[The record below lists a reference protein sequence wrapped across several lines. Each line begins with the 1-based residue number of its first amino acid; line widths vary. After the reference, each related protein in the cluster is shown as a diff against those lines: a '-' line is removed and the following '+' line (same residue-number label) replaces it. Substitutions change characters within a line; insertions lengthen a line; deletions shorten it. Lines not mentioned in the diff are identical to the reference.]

1 MSTETKLPPGLV
13 MQPALSDVLDRL
25 PMVPNLSERRR
36 KELASAV
43 RSFCRIVESPVDRV
57 IVCAPVLWQMA
68 RRATPAAKAISRGR
82 WANVLCGVRRALHLT
97 GILQTKFRSLPPPA
111 PIWTELL
118 SLITP
123 EKRRIVFVR
132 LARYCTA
139 LAINPEQVDDEVI
152 CLFRQAI
159 EQEAFGDP
167 SKLARLCRAWNQA
180 AASLPDWPKQSLTVP
195 SQLRR
200 YGFSW
205 SVYPESLRFD
215 VEHYLAQ
222 SLAPDPL
229 DPDAPPP
236 VRPATIVSRRQ
247 MLRQLAAAR
256 VNRGTPAAEIQ
267 GLGDLVRPAALR
279 DALLFF
285 IDRGE
290 NALPAHVAWKAFLA
304 RSIARDFLK
313 LPNSELAELDR
324 ICKPINR
331 RLREHTKRGL
341 TEKNRRRLAQF
352 LDDRRVVALRDLP
365 QRLQAQA
372 KRRPVGLQSALT
384 MQSAV
389 AIELFIM
396 TLLRSSNVR
405 RLSYPKHFVQA
416 QFRGRRVMHLLL
428 SGQEVKNSEDLE
440 LPLPE
445 RTTALLNRYMEVYQP
460 ILSRGHKT
468 DFLFPG
474 RSGQPK
480 SEYAFVRLIT
490 SAILEQTGIKMNLH
504 LFRHLGAFLYL
515 SAHEGEYETVRRLLG
530 HKSKTTTTD
539 FYVGLQTVADFRRY
553 DEVVLNAGTSRQSSY
568 KGNER

>member
-1 MSTETKLPPGLV
+1 MSIETVLPPGLI
-13 MQPALSDVLDRL
+13 MQPTLADVLDRL

-36 KELASAV
+36 RELASAV

-82 WANVLCGVRRALHLT
+82 WTNVLCGVRRALHLT
-97 GILQTKFRSLPPPA
+97 GILQTQFRSLPQPA

-118 SLITP
+118 SLITS

-132 LARYCTA
+132 FARYCTA
-139 LAINPEQVDDEVI
+139 LGIIPEQVDDEVI
-152 CLFRQAI
+152 CQFRQAI

-167 SKLARLCRAWNQA
+167 SKIARVCRAWNQA
-180 AASLPDWPKQSLTVP
+180 AATLPDWPKQRLTVP
-195 SQLRR
+195 SQPRR

-205 SVYPESLRFD
+205 SVYPESLRSD
-215 VEHYLAQ
+215 VERYLAQ

-229 DPDAPPP
+229 DPDAPPS

-256 VNRGTPAAEIQ
+256 VNRGTPATEIQ
-267 GLGDLVRPAALR
+267 DLGDLVRPAALR

-304 RSIARDFLK
+304 RSIARHFLK
-313 LPNSELAELDR
+313 LPDSELAELDR

-331 RLREHTKRGL
+331 KPRQHTKRGL

-352 LDDRRVVALRDLP
+352 LDDRRVVTLRDLP

-372 KRRPVGLQSALT
+372 MRCPVDLRSALAMQSAL
-384 MQSAV
+384 

-405 RLSYPKHFVQA
+405 CLSYSKHFVQA
-416 QFRGRRVMHLLL
+416 QFRERRVMHLLL
-428 SGQEVKNSEDLE
+428 SWQEVKNSEDLQF
-440 LPLPE
+440 PLPE
-445 RTTALLNRYMEVYQP
+445 RTTALLNRYMNVYQP

-468 DFLFPG
+468 DLLFPG
-474 RSGQPK
+474 RSGRPK
-480 SEYAFVRLIT
+480 SENAFALLIT
-490 SAILEQTGIKMNLH
+490 NVILEKTGIKMNLH

-515 SAHEGEYETVRRLLG
+515 SAHEGEYDTVRRLLG
-530 HKSKTTTTD
+530 HKSVTTTID
-539 FYVGLQTVADFRRY
+539 FYVGLQAVADFRRY
-553 DEVVLNAGTSRQSSY
+553 DEVVLKAGMGRESSH